1 MKKITLF
8 LFALFSCWQISAQ
21 VSSYGFSH
29 FLGSYI
35 ENSASATAI
44 PGVRADSFIST
55 AQNIGFD
62 FVYDGVT
69 YTQFKMSSN
78 GIISFNMT
86 GTNSLTGNDL
96 STDNPTSRP
105 IIAPLWDDLDG
116 ANPASSL
123 ASYEVTGSAP
133 NRVLTV
139 EWRNWEWNYAS
150 STPVISFQVKLHE
163 TTNVIEFVYRQ
174 EATNVNSGSATIGIG
189 SPTGSGAGSFLS
201 LSSVASPTVSSTTS
215 TNNINTKPAT
225 GQIYRFTP
233 PSCFAPNSLAVSN
246 ISTSSATISW
256 NGVSPAPSNGYEY
269 YYSDVNTVPSASGT
283 TTSSLTT
290 NLTGLNSG
298 TTYYVWLRSNC
309 GGIFSSWNGPF
320 RFVTDCNSVTSFTQ
334 NFDGVTAPALPGC
347 FLKVGTTGSV
357 NTQTTN
363 PSSPANTLY
372 FYSSSTTNRAVLRLQ
387 NVSNLGA
394 GTHRLKF
401 KMRASSTVG
410 GVVEVGY
417 LTNPSDASTFI
428 SLETV
433 TASSLTYTD
442 YAVTPSAGTYTDYIA
457 IRHTGSPSNSVLIDD
472 ISWDAIPAIA
482 PTCSTITFP
491 SNGALNVP
499 NTRVSWSSSLDA
511 TGYRISV
518 GYGSGTTEVL
528 NSFDVGNVLS
538 YTFPYEAATT
548 YYVTV
553 YPYNAFGVA
562 TGCSEISFTTCD
574 ISTDFVQ
581 NFESTTGTNFPDC
594 WAKVGNSG
602 TAYTQANTGISGAR
616 NLYMYSSSTTSR
628 PVVAIQSV
636 SNANAGT
643 HRMRMKVRGNF
654 TAGESIEFGYLV
666 NPSDATTFTSISSIV
681 TNSTT
686 TAQDFVIVPLG
697 MPAGNVVFALRTGT
711 ATYSVLID
719 DVAWEPIPAVVPTCV
734 AITSPT
740 DQAINVTNSRVSW
753 STSLEATGYKISVG
767 YQSGAT
773 DVLNMFDVG
782 NVTSYVVPT
791 DPGTT
796 YFVTVYPYNSFG
808 TATGC
813 SEISFTTCDA
823 LFPDVTETFA
833 TFLPSCWLNMTGGDL
848 VTGPTSTTG
857 SGWVAD
863 GFANNGTTG
872 AVRNEIW
879 TTGANDWL
887 ISPLVTI
894 PASGYELRFDA
905 AATQYATSN
914 APTTAWEA
922 DDFIQVLVSTGFS
935 NWTVLYTYDNT
946 NQPGITAT
954 SNIINLDTYAG
965 MDVRF
970 AFRAVEGTAN
980 GSADIDFFIDNFNVR
995 LTPASAPSCATNIV
1009 ATPNATCGNFATVI
1023 TWDAAVS
1030 ADGYNIA
1037 IGTTPGTGNV
1047 FSGNLGNVLT
1057 YSFIGNIGTTYYYTI
1072 VPYNA
1077 FGSAT
1082 GCTEQSF
1089 ATNVNGCYCVSAP
1102 TSVDGDGIT
1111 NILLGS
1117 VNFPNTV
1124 STSPVYNDHT
1134 ATVVDMSRGVNNNVQ
1149 ISFNVP
1155 SWEASYD
1162 YNTVVWIDVNDNF
1175 AFEASEIV
1183 FTGVSP
1189 TNVAPTSL
1197 NASFVMPSTVPLGQ
1211 HRMRIVATDNAQN
1224 PANPCYSG
1232 TYGETV
1238 DFIINVVA
1246 PSCTPPVATASV
1258 VYDCLNSQFSVNVN
1272 VTDLGNGSPV
1282 ITNGTTN
1289 WPVTATGIQNVG
1301 PFAFGTA
1308 VTLTLL
1314 HGTDALCNIPL
1325 GTFNYGGCPPVNDDC
1340 ANATVLTPGSVFN
1353 TNSLVGTNS
1362 FATASTGAPAPT
1374 CANYAGGDVWYS
1386 VTVPASGNITVE
1398 LNSASGSPI
1407 SDTGLSVYSGTCGS
1421 LVEID
1426 CDDDSS
1432 DDGSFSLVSLTG
1444 RTPGEVLFV
1453 RAWEY
1458 GNNSF
1463 GTFLVSAY
1471 DASLSSSTFDTNS
1484 FMAYPNPVKD
1494 VLNVSYSTEIS
1505 SIRVINM
1512 IGQEVISRN
1521 VNASS
1526 TQVDM
1531 SELSAGTYIVNVTLG
1546 DAVKTLKVVKQ

>member
-21 VSSYGFSH
+21 VGILQSFPTTTAPTAWT
-29 FLGSYI
+29 LGGGS
-35 ENSASATAI
+35 
-44 PGVRADSFIST
+44 
-55 AQNIGFD
+55 
-62 FVYDGVT
+62 
-69 YTQFKMSSN
+69 
-78 GIISFNMT
+78 
-86 GTNSLTGNDL
+86 L
-96 STDNPTSRP
+96 STDQSCATASWRKNVYSSTTGGILTSESQISNGSDLTISFDYKIVNWSAATVATNPFNGTITTEVSIDGGTTWTVQAGVINSTNHVASNTCTTKTYVVPGASVPNASSVKVRWNCVWGTSGDYYVYIDNISATQP
-105 IIAPLWDDLDG
+105 TTTPPLCTTLSTPANNASNVTNSIISWA
-116 ANPASSL
+116 PASGIPTGYKLRVGSTSGGTDVLNNADVGNVLTYTLPQLDSGTTYFVTVTPYNANGDATGCAETSFTTCDEIGDFSENFDSL
-123 ASYEVTGSAP
+123 TATGQIPSCW
-133 NRVLTV
+133 NRVLT
-139 EWRNWEWNYAS
+139 N
-150 STPVISFQVKLHE
+150 IS
-163 TTNVIEFVYRQ
+163 
-174 EATNVNSGSATIGIG
+174 GATIG
-189 SPTGSGAGSFLS
+189 T
-201 LSSVASPTVSSTTS
+201 STT
-215 TNNINTKPAT
+215 
-225 GQIYRFTP
+225 TP
-233 PSCFAPNSLAVSN
+233 
-246 ISTSSATISW
+246 SSA
-256 NGVSPAPSNGYEY
+256 P
-269 YYSDVNTVPSASGT
+269 YS
-283 TTSSLTT
+283 
-290 NLTGLNSG
+290 
-298 TTYYVWLRSNC
+298 
-309 GGIFSSWNGPF
+309 I
-320 RFVTDCNSVTSFTQ
+320 
-334 NFDGVTAPALPGC
+334 AL
-347 FLKVGTTGSV
+347 
-357 NTQTTN
+357 
-363 PSSPANTLY
+363 AN
-372 FYSSSTTNRAVLRLQ
+372 SSSTAAANIMLVTPALNNLSAGTNRLRFSARNTTETQ
-387 NVSNLGA
+387 DI
-394 GTHRLKF
+394 
-401 KMRASSTVG
+401 
-410 GVVEVGY
+410 EVGT
-417 LTNPSDASTFI
+417 LTNPSDPSTF
-428 SLETV
+428 SLIQSIDLGTTFQDYSV
-433 TASSLTYTD
+433 SFASYT
-442 YAVTPSAGTYTDYIA
+442 GTNKYIA
-457 IRHTGSPSNSVLIDD
+457 IRRL
-472 ISWDAIPAIA
+472 
-482 PTCSTITFP
+482 STSTF
-491 SNGALNVP
+491 
-499 NTRVSWSSSLDA
+499 T
-511 TGYRISV
+511 
-518 GYGSGTTEVL
+518 
-528 NSFDVGNVLS
+528 
-538 YTFPYEAATT
+538 
-548 YYVTV
+548 TV
-553 YPYNAFGVA
+553 Y
-562 TGCSEISFTTCD
+562 
-574 ISTDFVQ
+574 
-581 NFESTTGTNFPDC
+581 
-594 WAKVGNSG
+594 
-602 TAYTQANTGISGAR
+602 
-616 NLYMYSSSTTSR
+616 
-628 PVVAIQSV
+628 
-636 SNANAGT
+636 
-643 HRMRMKVRGNF
+643 
-654 TAGESIEFGYLV
+654 
-666 NPSDATTFTSISSIV
+666 
-681 TNSTT
+681 
-686 TAQDFVIVPLG
+686 
-697 MPAGNVVFALRTGT
+697 
-711 ATYSVLID
+711 ID
-719 DVAWEPIPAVVPTCV
+719 NVAWEPIPAVVPTCV

-740 DQAINVTNSRVSW
+740 DQAINVTNSRVTW
-753 STSLEATGYKISVG
+753 SNSLEATGYKISVG

-887 ISPLVTI
+887 ISPFVTI

-954 SNIINLDTYAG
+954 SNIINLDAYAG

-980 GSADIDFFIDNFNVR
+980 GNADIDFFIDNFKVR
-995 LTPASAPSCATNIV
+995 LTPDSAPSCATNIV

-1047 FSGNLGNVLT
+1047 VNLGNVLT

-1089 ATNVNGCYCVSAP
+1089 TTNANGCYCSSAP

-1149 ISFNVP
+1149 ISFDTDYG
-1155 SWEASYD
+1155 YD
-1162 YNTVVWIDVNDNF
+1162 YNIVIWIDANDDFNLD
-1175 AFEASEIV
+1175 ASEIV
-1183 FTGVSP
+1183 YTGL
-1189 TNVAPTSL
+1189 APDTPIVTH
-1197 NASFVMPSTVPLGQ
+1197 NASFVMPGTMPLGQ
-1211 HRMRIVATDNAQN
+1211 HRMRIVATDVLQT

-1246 PSCTPPVATASV
+1246 APSCLPPTNLSV
-1258 VYDCLNSQFSVNVN
+1258 
-1272 VTDLGNGSPV
+1272 
-1282 ITNGTTN
+1282 
-1289 WPVTATGIQNVG
+1289 
-1301 PFAFGTA
+1301 
-1308 VTLTLL
+1308 
-1314 HGTDALCNIPL
+1314 
-1325 GTFNYGGCPPVNDDC
+1325 
-1340 ANATVLTPGSVFN
+1340 
-1353 TNSLVGTNS
+1353 
-1362 FATASTGAPAPT
+1362 
-1374 CANYAGGDVWYS
+1374 
-1386 VTVPASGNITVE
+1386 GNITATSANLIWTESGTATSWDIEWGTLGFTPTGTPTISGATNPQSISGLSSNTTYSFYVRSNCGAGGFSTWSGPFSFTTACVAE
-1398 LNSASGSPI
+1398 NVPYSMDFETAIVPNLPNCTSQQNIGSGNLWTVQSNPGYGFTTKALRYSWNSSNAANVWFYTNGINLTAGTTYRISYSYGGTALYPEKLKVAYGTSPLATAMTTVLADYSNVVNDTPNNVFVDFTPTASG
-1407 SDTGLSVYSGTCGS
+1407 VYYFGFNAYS
-1421 LVEID
+1421 IANQ
-1426 CDDDSS
+1426 
-1432 DDGSFSLVSLTG
+1432 FY
-1444 RTPGEVLFV
+1444 LFV
-1453 RAWEY
+1453 DNIVVDVALS
-1458 GNNSF
+1458 NTDFDNSNF
-1463 GTFLVSAY
+1463 I
-1471 DASLSSSTFDTNS
+1471 
-1484 FMAYPNPVKD
+1484 AYPNPVKD

>member
-8 LFALFSCWQISAQ
+8 LFALFACWQINAQ
-21 VSSYGFSH
+21 VAYTHGWEPTG
-29 FLGSYI
+29 LGSWTTAGTGTFDR
-35 ENSASATAI
+35 NTTTPCAGSASA
-44 PGVRADSFIST
+44 RANVFYNGTNTFTSPLLGTSNGGLITF
-55 AQNIGFD
+55 GFD
-62 FVYDGVT
+62 YKVT
-69 YTQFKMSSN
+69 LYSSN
-78 GIISFNMT
+78 TT
-86 GTNSLTGNDL
+86 G
-96 STDNPTSRP
+96 
-105 IIAPLWDDLDG
+105 AP
-116 ANPASSL
+116 AA
-123 ASYEVTGSAP
+123 
-133 NRVLTV
+133 
-139 EWRNWEWNYAS
+139 
-150 STPVISFQVKLHE
+150 QVQID
-163 TTNVIEFVYRQ
+163 VQ
-174 EATNVNSGSATIGIG
+174 WS
-189 SPTGSGAGSFLS
+189 
-201 LSSVASPTVSSTTS
+201 SSTTGPWNTLETIS
-215 TNNINTKPAT
+215 SSNHVVSSSCASKSYTFVAPVGSVYVRFLSKAVGASSDLYYYYDNISVSQGAA
-225 GQIYRFTP
+225 
-233 PSCFAPNSLAVSN
+233 PSCFSPASMSASS
-246 ISTSSATISW
+246 ITASSAAITW
-256 NGVSPAPSNGYEY
+256 PAVTPTPGVGYEY
-269 YYSDVNTVPSASGT
+269 YYSTSNVAPTGAGTATTALTENLSGLTSNT
-283 TTSSLTT
+283 L
-290 NLTGLNSG
+290 
-298 TTYYVWLRSNC
+298 YYVWLRSDC
-309 GGIFSSWNGPF
+309 GGGDYSAWFGPYSFRTLCDAFSIPFTETFDSTSSTEACWTVLNVNADADAWNLNYATTPITGDQSAMIYTDGGNGTNDDWLITPKITLNGNQRLLFKYKVQSSTEPNDF
-320 RFVTDCNSVTSFTQ
+320 RIMLSTT
-334 NFDGVTAPALPGC
+334 GKAPAD
-347 FLKVGTTGSV
+347 FTTTLMPLTAFS
-357 NTQTTN
+357 NTTAET
-363 PSSPANTLY
+363 
-372 FYSSSTTNRAVLRLQ
+372 RV
-387 NVSNLGA
+387 
-394 GTHRLKF
+394 
-401 KMRASSTVG
+401 
-410 GVVEVGY
+410 
-417 LTNPSDASTFI
+417 I
-428 SLETV
+428 SLSGISGDV
-433 TASSLTYTD
+433 YIG
-442 YAVTPSAGTYTDYIA
+442 YHVPAGGLDGWRLY
-457 IRHTGSPSNSVLIDD
+457 IDD
-472 ISWDAIPAIA
+472 VTVEDIPVVA

-499 NTRVSWSSSLDA
+499 NTRVNWSSSLDA

-636 SNANAGT
+636 NNANAGT

-654 TAGESIEFGYLV
+654 TAGETIEFGYLV

-740 DQAINVTNSRVSW
+740 DQAINVTNSRVTW
-753 STSLEATGYKISVG
+753 STSLDATGYKISVG
-767 YQSGAT
+767 YSSGAT

-954 SNIINLDTYAG
+954 SNIINLDAYAG

-980 GSADIDFFIDNFNVR
+980 GNADIDFFIDNFNVR

-1089 ATNVNGCYCVSAP
+1089 ITVTTGCYCVPTYTNGGANDIITNVVIGSWSNSSTGNDAPYYVDFTSQQPTPIAVPTMTAGLSSTVSLTFGSDSTQFSRIWIDFNNNFTFEPSESFAP
-1102 TSVDGDGIT
+1102 TASAGSSGTSNIVVNVPSNAVLGNVRMRIRGGDDSAILATQACGASSSSFGQT
-1111 NILLGS
+1111 EDYLVNILPAPSCLPPTALNATAVTSSSASLGWTEAGTAS
-1117 VNFPNTV
+1117 SWDIEWGTLGFTPTGTPTISGATNPQPISGLNSNTTYSFYV
-1124 STSPVYNDHT
+1124 RANCGAGGFSTWSGPFSFTTACVAENVPYSQDFET
-1134 ATVVDMSRGVNNNVQ
+1134 ATVPN
-1149 ISFNVP
+1149 
-1155 SWEASYD
+1155 
-1162 YNTVVWIDVNDNF
+1162 
-1175 AFEASEIV
+1175 
-1183 FTGVSP
+1183 
-1189 TNVAPTSL
+1189 L
-1197 NASFVMPSTVPLGQ
+1197 
-1211 HRMRIVATDNAQN
+1211 
-1224 PANPCYSG
+1224 
-1232 TYGETV
+1232 
-1238 DFIINVVA
+1238 
-1246 PSCTPPVATASV
+1246 PSCT
-1258 VYDCLNSQFSVNVN
+1258 SQ
-1272 VTDLGNGSPV
+1272 
-1282 ITNGTTN
+1282 
-1289 WPVTATGIQNVG
+1289 QNVG
-1301 PFAFGTA
+1301 SGNLWTVQNNPGYGFTTKALRYSWNGSNAANVWFYTNGINLTAGTTYRVSYSYGGTA
-1308 VTLTLL
+1308 LFPEKLKVAY
-1314 HGTDALCNIPL
+1314 GTAPL
-1325 GTFNYGGCPPVNDDC
+1325 ASAMTTVLADYPNVVND
-1340 ANATVLTPGSVFN
+1340 TPNNVFVDF
-1353 TNSLVGTNS
+1353 TP
-1362 FATASTGAPAPT
+1362 TASGVYYFGFNAYSI
-1374 CANYAGGDVWYS
+1374 ANQFY
-1386 VTVPASGNITVE
+1386 
-1398 LNSASGSPI
+1398 
-1407 SDTGLSVYSGTCGS
+1407 
-1421 LVEID
+1421 
-1426 CDDDSS
+1426 
-1432 DDGSFSLVSLTG
+1432 
-1444 RTPGEVLFV
+1444 LFV
-1453 RAWEY
+1453 DNIVVDVALS
-1458 GNNSF
+1458 NTDFDNSNF
-1463 GTFLVSAY
+1463 I
-1471 DASLSSSTFDTNS
+1471 
-1484 FMAYPNPVKD
+1484 AYPNPVKD